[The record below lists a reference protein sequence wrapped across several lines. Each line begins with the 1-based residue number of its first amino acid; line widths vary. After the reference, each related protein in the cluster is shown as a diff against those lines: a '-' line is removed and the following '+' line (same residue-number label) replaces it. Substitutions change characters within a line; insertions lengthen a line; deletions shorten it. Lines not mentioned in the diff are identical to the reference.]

1 MKRRTST
8 ALQKFAR
15 SRKLK
20 LSWRVENRED
30 IDPALRGSYRVL
42 RVGTVCPIMVSDPRH
57 DLSLGLLGDF
67 GGSAEEERR
76 FLRRAEDEDLLV
88 VFVPRHLEQLLSERE
103 MQLTDDYWS
112 RLLDINGL
120 KLFQVVDVGRR
131 YLLCPAES
139 SDPSMVELMAF
150 VGDGAPKSHSC
161 DETA

>member
-1 MKRRTST
+1 MKRHTSP
-8 ALQKFAR
+8 ALRRFAL

-30 IDPALRGSYRVL
+30 IDPALRGAYRVL
-42 RVGTVCPIMVSDPRH
+42 RVGTVCPIVVSDPRH
-57 DLSLGLLGDF
+57 DLPLGLLGDF
-67 GGSAEEERR
+67 GGLAEEERR
-76 FLRRAEDEDLLV
+76 FLSRVEDEDLLV

-120 KLFQVVDVGRR
+120 KLFQVVDVGRH

-150 VGDGAPKSHSC
+150 VGDGAPKSHPSR
-161 DETA
+161 